1 MFVHSTSWGSLA
13 IMLVMD
19 HSITR
24 KIRFPAFSSLPTLQ
38 VVRKY
43 LIFGLVGAN
52 LFARSGVIME
62 ALLWVS
68 MIVYERWDFWGQF
81 SQRKSTRTILLQ
93 DTPLVKGCGKPKCR
107 PFLAPCRASYLPWN
121 DSWLHTWRISR
132 LHYIHLIYVLLIN
145 TKKIVLLWENICFWL
160 PAFVFWRLCIQL
172 KGVLFAGDN
181 GNTSL
186 LQAQAPLGRLEVCL
200 EDSPI

>member
-24 KIRFPAFSSLPTLQ
+24 KIRFPAFSSLPPLQ

-43 LIFGLVGAN
+43 LIFDLVGAN

-68 MIVYERWDFWGQF
+68 MIVYERWDFEDNSRRE
-81 SQRKSTRTILLQ
+81 SQQEQSYYKTLPWWRA
-93 DTPLVKGCGKPKCR
+93 CGKPKCR
-107 PFLAPCRASYLPWN
+107 PFLAPCRASYLPRN

-132 LHYIHLIYVLLIN
+132 LHCIHLIYVLLIN

-160 PAFVFWRLCIQL
+160 PAFVFRRLCIQL
-172 KGVLFAGDN
+172 KGVWW
-181 GNTSL
+181 
-186 LQAQAPLGRLEVCL
+186 
-200 EDSPI
+200 

>member
-19 HSITR
+19 HSMTR
-24 KIRFPAFSSLPTLQ
+24 KIRFPAFSSLPPLQ

-93 DTPLVKGCGKPKCR
+93 DTPLVKGLWQTEMQAVFSSLPCFIPAMEWQLTPHLAHFTTALHSLDLCPANKHQKNSPTLRKHLFLTFSVCFSEALHSAKRCLVIMVILLFSR
-107 PFLAPCRASYLPWN
+107 PR
-121 DSWLHTWRISR
+121 
-132 LHYIHLIYVLLIN
+132 
-145 TKKIVLLWENICFWL
+145 LLW
-160 PAFVFWRLCIQL
+160 V
-172 KGVLFAGDN
+172 V
-181 GNTSL
+181 
-186 LQAQAPLGRLEVCL
+186 
-200 EDSPI
+200 